1 MTRPKPVVLTILD
14 GWGHREETEHNAI
27 AQAATPTWDHLL
39 ATYPHG
45 LINASELHV
54 GLPEGQMGNSEVG
67 HMNIGSGRVLM
78 QDLPKIDAAIAS
90 GSIEKNPQWQHLI
103 RTLSPQGR
111 GQGEG
116 QMNVGCNNTHQT
128 TSNPHPSPLP
138 EREREPVVH
147 VMGLLSDGGVHSHM
161 NHMAAMANMLAASGV
176 EVLVHAFLD
185 GRDTPPQS
193 ALSFIEQFEK
203 DITLTPT
210 LSSKGRGSVCIATV
224 SGRYYAMDRDK
235 RWDRVEKAYST
246 LTAASGA
253 RFASAKAAT
262 QASYAAGVTDEFVLP
277 CVIGDYDGMRDG
289 DALVM
294 VNFRADRV
302 RELLAA
308 LVDPAFKDFARDKT
322 IRFSRAL
329 GMAEYSKALAPLV
342 PALFPPEPLTNILG
356 EVISN
361 AGLKQLRIAETE
373 KYAHVTFFFNG
384 GREQEFAGEER
395 ILIPSPKVATYD
407 LQPEMSAPEVT
418 DALVAAIDSGKY
430 DFIVVNYANTDM
442 VGHSG
447 DIVAAKKA
455 VEAVDQCLGRVVE
468 ATLAAGGAMLI
479 TADHGNAEMMHDHD
493 SGQSHTAHTLNL
505 VPVVLVAKGFEHQ
518 KLHIPVGKLGDIAP
532 TILQLMGLAQPAEM
546 TGVSLLSGM
555 R

>member
-27 AQAATPTWDHLL
+27 AQAQAPTWDHLL

-78 QDLPKIDAAIAS
+78 QELPKIDAAIAS
-90 GSIEKNPQWQHLI
+90 GELKEKLDSRFRGNDGGRVHL
-103 RTLSPQGR
+103 L
-111 GQGEG
+111 
-116 QMNVGCNNTHQT
+116 
-128 TSNPHPSPLP
+128 
-138 EREREPVVH
+138 
-147 VMGLLSDGGVHSHM
+147 GLLSDGGVHSHM
-161 NHMAAMANMLAASGV
+161 NHMAAVANMLAASGV

-193 ALSFIEQFEK
+193 ALGFIEQFEK

-210 LSSKGRGSVCIATV
+210 LSLKGRGSVRIATV

-235 RWDRVEKAYST
+235 RWDRVQKAYNA
-246 LTAASGA
+246 LTVASGA

-289 DALVM
+289 DALMM

-302 RELLAA
+302 REILTA

-356 EVISN
+356 EIISN

-384 GREQEFAGEER
+384 GREQEFDGEER

-418 DALVAAIDSGKY
+418 DALVAAIESGKF

-505 VPVVLVAKGFEHQ
+505 VPVVLVSKAFEHQ
-518 KLHIPVGKLGDIAP
+518 KFSIPEGKLGDIAP
-532 TILQLMGLAQPAEM
+532 TILQLMELAQPAEM